1 MDNIKI
7 IRLQSGEDI
16 IASCHQ
22 DDGTTLVKN
31 PLTVAFRRLPTGKA
45 VMMMI
50 PWIPMEIVE
59 FNSASIHNEDIL
71 TMFEPKQSL
80 ITFYENTIEDLFKLA
95 EDSSEDLD
103 YQFMDEGDDED
114 NDAETFEEALE
125 EQHNLTNKRIIH

>member
-16 IASCHQ
+16 IAACQQENGS
-22 DDGTTLVKN
+22 TLVKN

-45 VMMMI
+45 MMMMI

-80 ITFYENTIEDLFKLA
+80 ITFYENTIEDLFRIA
-95 EDSSEDLD
+95 EDSSEDLN
-103 YQFMDEGDDED
+103 YQFIDEEDNVDDE
-114 NDAETFEEALE
+114 ETFEEALE
-125 EQHNLTNKRIIH
+125 EQQNLTNKRIIH

>member
-16 IASCHQ
+16 IADCQQENGS
-22 DDGTTLVKN
+22 TLVKN

-45 VMMMI
+45 MMMMI

-80 ITFYENTIEDLFKLA
+80 ITFYENTIEDLFRIA
-95 EDSSEDLD
+95 EDSSEDLN
-103 YQFMDEGDDED
+103 YQFMDEEDNVDDE
-114 NDAETFEEALE
+114 ETFEEALE
-125 EQHNLTNKRIIH
+125 EQQNLTNKRIIH

>member
-16 IASCHQ
+16 IADCQQENGS
-22 DDGTTLVKN
+22 TLVKN

-45 VMMMI
+45 MMMMI

-80 ITFYENTIEDLFKLA
+80 ITFYENTIEDLFRIA
-95 EDSSEDLD
+95 EDSSEDLN
-103 YQFMDEGDDED
+103 YQFMDEEDDDE
-114 NDAETFEEALE
+114 ETFEEALE
-125 EQHNLTNKRIIH
+125 EQQNLTNKRIIH